1 MNRLVI
7 SIGSN
12 TPDRRERMERAVE
25 WLAETFHVTASSK
38 IYETAEYHGR
48 YAPYFNC
55 VVRAESTESDTTAI
69 ISRLKAYERSQG
81 RTEESKTTGQVPIDL
96 DLVTFNDSILRPHEL
111 DREYFLIGYR
121 EINNRL

>member
-12 TPDRRERMERAVE
+12 TPDRHERMEKALL
-25 WLAETFHVTASSK
+25 WLAGTFRVIASSK

-55 VVRAESTESDTTAI
+55 VVYAESTETDTAV
-69 ISRLKAYERSQG
+69 ISLLKAFERSQG
-81 RTEESKTTGQVPIDL
+81 RTEESKTTGHVPIDL
-96 DLVTFNDSILRPHEL
+96 DLVTFNDCVLRPREL
-111 DREYFLIGYR
+111 EREYFLIGYR
-121 EINNRL
+121 EITNRL

>member
-1 MNRLVI
+1 
-7 SIGSN
+7 
-12 TPDRRERMERAVE
+12 MERALL
-25 WLAETFHVTASSK
+25 WLAETFRVVTSSK

-55 VVRAESTESDTTAI
+55 VVYAESTETDVAV
-69 ISRLKAYERSQG
+69 ISMFKAFERSQG

-96 DLVTFNDSILRPHEL
+96 DLVTFNDRILRPHEL

-121 EINNRL
+121 EITSR